1 MAQMFDFS
9 QQTLPQKCAE
19 ILRLTERQIEF
30 IVDSA
35 GERLDKLILAHLPD
49 VSRTYIQQLVK
60 EGRVTV
66 NGSSVKPG
74 IKLRGGESVT
84 VTLPAPQM
92 PQVLPENIPLNVV
105 YDDADVAV
113 IDKPAGLVVHPA
125 VGNHS
130 GTLVNAII
138 ARWPEIGTMD
148 NGRIGIVH
156 RLDKDTS
163 GLLVIA
169 KHLKAMNHLMAQFQ
183 NRTVEKVYLAL
194 LDRTPATP
202 TGRVE
207 APIGRDPQQRK
218 RMAVVRN
225 GKPAISEFSVIDT
238 DFRENKALARIL
250 LHTGRTHQIRV
261 HMAFIGCPVV
271 GDSVYGFRKQS
282 VRMKRTFLH
291 AARLCFDHPTS
302 GERLCFDS
310 PLPPG
315 LQNILEKLRP

>member
-1 MAQMFDFS
+1 M
-9 QQTLPQKCAE
+9 
-19 ILRLTERQIEF
+19 TERQITFTVET
-30 IVDSA
+30 A

-60 EGRVTV
+60 DGLVTV
-66 NGSSVKPG
+66 NGSTVKPG
-74 IKLRGGESVT
+74 VKLRGGESIVVT
-84 VTLPAPQM
+84 VPPPQM
-92 PQVLPENIPLNVV
+92 PEVLPEDIPLNVV
-105 YDDADVAV
+105 YDDPDIAV

-125 VGNHS
+125 IGNHS

-138 ARWPEIGTMD
+138 ARWPEIGEMD

-163 GLLVIA
+163 GLMVIA
-169 KHLKAMNHLMAQFQ
+169 KHLKAMNHLMGQFQ

-202 TGRVE
+202 TGRVD

-225 GKPAISEFSVIDT
+225 GKPAVSEFSIIDS
-238 DFRENKALARIL
+238 DFRDDKVLVRVL

-291 AARLCFDHPTS
+291 AARLCFDHPST
-302 GERLCFDS
+302 GERVCFES
-310 PLPPG
+310 PLPAG

>member
-1 MAQMFDFS
+1 MAQMFDYS
-9 QQTLPQKCAE
+9 RQIVLPDRVETL
-19 ILRLTERQIEF
+19 RVTERQIEF
-30 IVDSA
+30 TVDSA

-60 EGRVTV
+60 AGHVTV
-66 NGSSVKPG
+66 NGNSVKSG
-74 IKLRGGESVT
+74 IKLRGGENIT

-92 PQVLPENIPLNVV
+92 PEVLPENIPLDVV
-105 YDDADVAV
+105 YDDADIAV

-125 VGNHS
+125 VGNYT

-138 ARWPEIGTMD
+138 ARWPEIGGMD

-163 GLLVIA
+163 GLMVIA
-169 KHLKAMNHLMAQFQ
+169 KHLKAMNHLMGQFQ

-291 AARLCFDHPTS
+291 AARLCFDHPTT